1 MFCNCLLLS
10 SKLKKRLRYLLA
22 IAVLA
27 LVSYQLYTISSELDT
42 AAFWQSVV
50 KPENGWRISL
60 VLLLM
65 PVNWLLETRK
75 WQLLLRPFLDWSF
88 RRCLK
93 AVLAGVSVSA
103 VTPNRIGEIGGR
115 LLQAGKGEYSK
126 VLASSLLGS
135 ICQWLVFLL
144 VALPALI
151 WVSGPFLPEI
161 YRPWR
166 WIGILPA
173 LLLVI
178 AVLLGGTSILSKIIS
193 WLAER
198 FGWSVAE
205 LLTALANVSF
215 ATLLASTL
223 IAALRFV
230 TYLVQLYL
238 LLGVFGI
245 GLPLVRGLAGIAAI
259 YLVQA
264 GIPLPP
270 GINLLTRAELGVLL
284 WGNTPETV
292 AASLAAFTTLFL
304 VNVLLPA
311 LPAYWL
317 IVKKA

>member
-1 MFCNCLLLS
+1 MALT
-10 SKLKKRLRYLLA
+10 
-22 IAVLA
+22 VLT
-27 LVSYQLYTISSELDT
+27 LVGYQLWNISQELDT
-42 AAFWQSVV
+42 AAFWESVL
-50 KPENGWRISL
+50 KPANGWRVAL
-60 VLLLM
+60 VFLLM
-65 PVNWLLETRK
+65 PINWLLETKK

-88 RRCLK
+88 RRCLS

-103 VTPNRIGEIGGR
+103 ITPNRIGEIGGR
-115 LLQAGKGEYSK
+115 LLQAKQGEYPG

-144 VALPALI
+144 VGLPALI
-151 WVSGPFLPEI
+151 WVSGPFLPEM

-166 WIGILPA
+166 WMGLLPA
-173 LLLVI
+173 FLLVI
-178 AVLLGGTSILSKIIS
+178 AVLLGGTKVLSRIIH

-198 FGWSVAE
+198 FKWSVAE
-205 LLTALANVSF
+205 LLNALSNVSF

-245 GLPLVRGLAGIAAI
+245 GLPLLRGLAGIAAI

-270 GINLLTRAELGVLL
+270 GINLLTRAELGVFL
-284 WGNTPETV
+284 WGNSPEIV
-292 AASLAAFTTLFL
+292 AASLAAFTSLF
-304 VNVLLPA
+304 
-311 LPAYWL
+311 
-317 IVKKA
+317 